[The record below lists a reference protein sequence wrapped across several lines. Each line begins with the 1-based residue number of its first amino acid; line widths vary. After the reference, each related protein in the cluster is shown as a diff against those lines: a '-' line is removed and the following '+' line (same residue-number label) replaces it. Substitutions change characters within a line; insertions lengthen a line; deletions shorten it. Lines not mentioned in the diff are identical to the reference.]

1 MLDPLW
7 QWLIAPAPDLALLG
21 RALAPGVPVA
31 QMAPIAW
38 VGLIAS
44 GLAALSARKI
54 RTAQMPGLLALALIL
69 SALMLPHLPRAMMA
83 AALAL
88 TLGGSRSGGPA
99 ALIAT
104 AMLWQALFP
113 SGSALMLT
121 IAAFWLGH
129 ALFRRSAN
137 DNPFSERYRAI
148 RWVPAPKRHAIEQVT
163 QKSGE

>member
-7 QWLIAPAPDLALLG
+7 QWLIAPAPNLVLLG

-31 QMAPIAW
+31 EMAPIAW
-38 VGLIAS
+38 IGLIAT
-44 GLAALSARKI
+44 GLAALI
-54 RTAQMPGLLALALIL
+54 GRTARRGQVPALIALALVL
-69 SALMLPHLPRAMMA
+69 SLLMLPHLPRAMMV

-88 TLGGSRSGGPA
+88 TLAGSRSGGPA

-104 AMLWQALFP
+104 AILWQALFP